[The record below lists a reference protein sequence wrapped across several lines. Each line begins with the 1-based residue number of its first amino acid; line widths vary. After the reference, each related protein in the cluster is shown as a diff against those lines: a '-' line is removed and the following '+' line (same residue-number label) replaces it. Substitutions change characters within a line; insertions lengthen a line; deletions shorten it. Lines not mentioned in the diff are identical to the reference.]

1 MVGNVRHRPGEK
13 VAPDGIELSR
23 LRLRRP
29 RPSDAEALFECSSD
43 LELARYMDWPVSASI
58 VEVKERIG
66 QREKRWDSGEEFYW
80 VIALPRE
87 DRAIGAIACRVD
99 RHAADFGFFVN
110 RHHWRNGYA
119 TEAAQALVNC
129 AMSVPT
135 IWRVWATC
143 DIENV
148 ASARVLQ
155 KVGLSCE
162 GILRRSI
169 VRPNLSHEPR
179 DSFVYS
185 MVRGSA

>member
-1 MVGNVRHRPGEK
+1 MVP
-13 VAPDGIELSR
+13 PDIIELSR

-43 LELARYMDWPVSASI
+43 RDLARYMDWPLSASI
-58 VEVKERIG
+58 LDVEERLG

-80 VIALPRE
+80 VMALPNE
-87 DRAIGAIACRVD
+87 DSAIGAIACRVD

-110 RHHWRNGYA
+110 RRYWRKGFA
-119 TEAAQALVNC
+119 TEAARAVVEW

-162 GILRRSI
+162 GTLHRSI

-179 DSFVYS
+179 DSFVYARVCS
-185 MVRGSA
+185 SAL